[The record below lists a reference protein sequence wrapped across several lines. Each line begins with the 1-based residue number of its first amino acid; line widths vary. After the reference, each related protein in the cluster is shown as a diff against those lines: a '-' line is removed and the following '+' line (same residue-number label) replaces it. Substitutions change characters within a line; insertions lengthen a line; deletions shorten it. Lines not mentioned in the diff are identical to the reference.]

1 MTTSHSLFADKTT
14 ETGPVECLGLTFPN
28 DKARREHFLA
38 ILREKLKDP
47 TFRKIEGFPVGA
59 DDDILALSNP
69 PYYTA
74 CPNPFIED
82 FIKHYGKPYD
92 SSVPY
97 SKEPFAADV
106 SEGKNDP
113 IYNAH
118 GYHTK
123 VPHKAIMRYI
133 LHYTQPGD
141 VVFDGFCGTGMTGVA
156 AQLCGDLSTVV
167 SLGYRVDADGTIFEQ
182 EQDNGRTIW
191 KPLSKLGGRRAILN
205 DLSPAATFISNNY
218 NAHGNR
224 DNFDS
229 QAKTAIAN
237 LESNFGWMYQTLHQ
251 PTQSEV
257 QAALKVIEASDTP
270 DFSAAGRIGRINY
283 VVWSDVFTCPECAG
297 EIVFWDAAVDVDN
310 GKVRDD
316 FPCPHCSAV
325 QTKRSLNH
333 AVIAKNDPALGTQ
346 IEQAK
351 TVPVRINYSVGSKRF
366 EKKPDAADIAL
377 CAHIENTEITTRY
390 PSDRLIEGG
399 ETRRNDPIGI
409 THVHHFYTKRNL
421 SVFSFAFEHFAS
433 EMRWAVTGSLQR
445 GSKQHQIA
453 ITRVGGEKAG
463 DGGATA
469 GHRRGTLYVPS
480 NQIEMNAI
488 GLISD
493 RLSAFKKALLPV
505 GLARPLIGTQS
516 TTDLLI
522 PDCSID
528 YFFFDPPFGSNI
540 TYSEL
545 NSIME
550 SWLGVMTN
558 RQPEAIEDKR
568 QRKTV
573 NEYRELMIRCFEE
586 AYRVLKPGRWMT
598 VEFSNTQAS
607 IWNAIQTGLQE
618 AGFVVA
624 NVSVLD
630 KKRGGLNAIVGVTA
644 VKQDLVISA
653 YKPNGGLEDRFT
665 KAAGSEDSAWD
676 FVRTHLKY
684 LPTVK
689 VKSGQLEFVTERD
702 PRIIFDRLVAWFV
715 RHNFPVPLS
724 SQEFQAGLAQRFAER
739 DGMVFL
745 PEQVTEYDKKR
756 MQIALAPQIELFI
769 ADERSA
775 IDWLSDFLKKK
786 PSTYQEIH
794 PEFIRQLGAG
804 WKKHEAKP
812 ELSQLLESN
821 FLCYDPQATDGY
833 EVPSQ
838 IHSYLSTNWQELRN
852 LEKSDPRLKA
862 KAADR
867 WYVPDPS
874 KARDLEKV
882 RDKALLK
889 EFETYLSFPG
899 RRLKTFRLEAMR
911 AGFKTAWANKDYAT
925 IIAVAQK
932 MPEEALQ
939 EDEKLLLWYD
949 QALTRTEAGA

>member
-1 MTTSHSLFADKTT
+1 VKDLLHDQSTQTK
-14 ETGPVECLGLTFPN
+14 GPVECLGLSFHS
-28 DKARREHFLA
+28 DESRREHFLG
-38 ILREKLKDP
+38 ILDKKLKDP
-47 TFRKIEGFPVGA
+47 AFRKIEGFPIGS
-59 DDDILALSNP
+59 DEDILALSDP
-69 PYYTA
+69 PYYTV

-82 FIKHYGKPYD
+82 FIKHYGKPY
-92 SSVPY
+92 SPREPY
-97 SKEPFAADV
+97 SKEPFATDV

-123 VPHKAIMRYI
+123 VPHKAVMRYI

-141 VVFDGFCGTGMTGVA
+141 IVFDGFCGTGMTGVA
-156 AQLCGDLSTVV
+156 AQLCGDRTVV
-167 SLGYRVDADGTIFEQ
+167 ESLGYRVESDGSILEQ
-182 EQDNGRTIW
+182 EQDNGRMTW
-191 KPLSKLGGRRAILN
+191 KPFSKIGGRRAILN
-205 DLSPAATFISNNY
+205 DLSPAATFITHNY
-218 NAHGNR
+218 NIPGDR
-224 DNFDS
+224 DHFDLR
-229 QAKTAIAN
+229 AKSAIAD
-237 LESNFGWMYQTLHQ
+237 LESTFGWMYQTLHQ
-251 PTQSEV
+251 PTTGEL
-257 QAALKVIEASDTP
+257 QAALRTIEKHSDP
-270 DFSAAGRIGRINY
+270 DFSKVAQIGRIHY
-283 VVWSDVFTCPECAG
+283 VVWSDVFTCPECVR
-297 EIVFWDAAVDVDN
+297 EIVFWNSAVDIDN
-310 GKVRDD
+310 GKVREE
-316 FPCPHCSAV
+316 FPCPHCNSI
-325 QTKRSLNH
+325 QTKRSLKH
-333 AVIAKNDPALGTQ
+333 AVRTIADIVLGKT

-366 EKKPDAADIAL
+366 EKKPDAADLAL
-377 CAHIENTEITTRY
+377 CTRIENFEIPSSY
-390 PSDRLIEGG
+390 PADRLFAGQ

-409 THVHHFYTKRNL
+409 THVHHFYTRRNL
-421 SVFSFAFEHFAS
+421 SVFSRAFEQFVP

-463 DGGATA
+463 EGGATA

-493 RLSAFKKALLPV
+493 RLAAFKKALLPR
-505 GLARPLIGTQS
+505 GLLRPLIGTQS
-516 TTDLLI
+516 TTDLSI
-522 PDCSID
+522 PSSSVD

-545 NSIME
+545 NFLME
-550 SWLGVMTN
+550 SWLRVTTN
-558 RQPEAIEDKR
+558 RATEAIEDNR
-568 QRKTV
+568 QGKSV
-573 NEYRELMIRCFEE
+573 NEYRDLMIRCFKE

-665 KAAGSEDSAWD
+665 KAGGGEDSAWD

-684 LPTVK
+684 LPAVK
-689 VKSGQLEFVTERD
+689 LKNGQLEFIAERD
-702 PRIIFDRLVAWFV
+702 PRIIFDRLIVWFV
-715 RHNFPVPLS
+715 RHNAPVPVS

-739 DGMVFL
+739 DGMIFL

-756 MQIALAPQIELFI
+756 LQTAHAPQMELFVS
-769 ADERSA
+769 DERSA
-775 IDWLSDFLKKK
+775 IDWLTDFLKQR

-804 WKKHEAKP
+804 WKKHEARP
-812 ELSQLLESN
+812 ELLALLEGN
-821 FLCYDPQATDGY
+821 FFKYDPKAKDGH
-833 EVPSQ
+833 EIPSQ
-838 IHSYLSTNWQELRN
+838 IHSYLSTNFKELRG
-852 LEKSDPRLKA
+852 LEKSDSRLKA
-862 KAADR
+862 KADDR
-867 WYVPDPS
+867 WYVPDPT
-874 KARDLEKV
+874 KAQELEKY
-882 RDKALLK
+882 REKALLK
-889 EFETYLSFPG
+889 EFDAYKAHTG
-899 RRLKTFRLEAMR
+899 RKLKEFRLEAMR
-911 AGFKTAWANKDYAT
+911 AGFKHSWGNRDYTT
-925 IIAVAQK
+925 IISVAK
-932 MPEEALQ
+932 KIPEDVLQ

-949 QALTRTEAGA
+949 QALTRTESDA